1 MTSCSVE
8 APVLRDK
15 LMETMEQLRLHG
27 MRSALDEV
35 LAGGIKQRRTPER
48 MLMDLLEAEVGER
61 TARGIRY
68 RLGLARFP
76 VDKDLDRFDFSSSS
90 VNEAQVRSLYQG
102 GFLSTHSNIIFIG
115 GTGTGKTHLAIAI
128 ARQAIKDGSRGR
140 YFNVVDLVNQL
151 EQEKM
156 SGRGGKLADSLA
168 RLDLV
173 VLDELGYLPFS
184 KNGGQLLFHLI
195 SKLYERTSL
204 LITTNLTFGE
214 WPQVFADSKMTT
226 ALLDRVTHHC
236 DIIETG
242 NDSWRIKT
250 RNAKK
255 NDR

>member
-1 MTSCSVE
+1 M
-8 APVLRDK
+8 LRDK
-15 LMETMEQLRLHG
+15 LLSAMEDLHLHG
-27 MRSALDEV
+27 MQSVLDEV
-35 LAGGIKQRRTPER
+35 LAVGIKQRHTPER
-48 MLMDLLEAEVGER
+48 LLLDLLLAEVAER
-61 TARGIRY
+61 TTRSIKY
-68 RLGLARFP
+68 RLGLAKFP
-76 VDKDLDRFDFSSSS
+76 LDKDLDSFEFGDSPL
-90 VNEAQVRSLYQG
+90 NETQVRSLYQG
-102 GFLSTHSNIIFIG
+102 SFLPTRSNVLLVG
-115 GTGTGKTHLAIAI
+115 GTGTGKTHLAVAI
-128 ARQAIKDGSRGR
+128 ARHLIQQGQRGR

-151 EQEKM
+151 EQEKLA
-156 SGRGGKLADSLA
+156 GRGGKLAESLT

-214 WPQVFADSKMTT
+214 WPQVFGDSKMTT

-250 RNAKK
+250 RNVMQ
-255 NDR
+255 N